1 MQFFLYLTV
10 GGLAFLVEISVFV
23 ALRRASMP
31 VIPASVTSFLIATS
45 TNYLLSVMLAFQRG
59 RFSRHIE
66 LTRFLVVVLVG
77 LALNTA
83 LVWLFVYPLAI
94 PPTAA
99 KIAAVPIVLVWNY
112 LGRRLL
118 VFGDEVPAPVRF
130 WLEPLGRALLGSRL
144 AKRASEHSRPAHQ
157 RTHCTVSIDQRI
169 GLAVRGILKW
179 KI

>member
-1 MQFFLYLTV
+1 VQFFLYLTV

-31 VIPASVTSFLIATS
+31 VIPASVTSFLIATAA
-45 TNYLLSVMLAFQRG
+45 NYLLSVMLAFQRG

-112 LGRRLL
+112 LGRRLR